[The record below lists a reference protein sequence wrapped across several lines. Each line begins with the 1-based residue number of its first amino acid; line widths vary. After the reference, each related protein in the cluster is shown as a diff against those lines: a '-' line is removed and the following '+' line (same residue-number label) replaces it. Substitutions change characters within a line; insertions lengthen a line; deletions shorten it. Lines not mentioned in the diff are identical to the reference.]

1 MRPDM
6 HNRFLFNNGMS
17 ANSTETFVFNLP
29 KLMSSANRK
38 TFHNVDMKGNA
49 QLYTVGIKVFGTDV
63 DALISAAPNTY
74 ITRRAVKDWHD
85 ARVAMYARAG
95 IKLKDLGYGA
105 TLRPYLNVNHE
116 NGTVDEID
124 TENGVSL
131 GITPHFKGEEWTYSR
146 AAVATPMEN
155 TISGE
160 GNPNT
165 ADLVD
170 TYSFTLCG
178 ESVQENVTADDP
190 DESTF
195 PSDQDSFVSVGMI
208 AEWLDSFRMRS
219 PEGTANV
226 SFPAIDDDN
235 ALLQLRSLQGADKEE
250 VLELAQDSQRENRPW
265 GTAPSDYYD
274 EVFAGYARSILS
286 GSDYVVC
293 QVPCGLLQLAME
305 TTPAETVTT
314 QIEVLAI
321 EDM

>member
-1 MRPDM
+1 MM
-6 HNRFLFNNGMS
+6 NRFLFRNEMTSGS
-17 ANSTETFVFNLP
+17 GETQVFNLP
-29 KLMSSANRK
+29 KLLSSVNRK
-38 TFHNVDMKGNA
+38 TYHNVDMKGNA

-63 DALISAAPNTY
+63 EALMTTASNTY

-116 NGTVDEID
+116 NGTTEEID
-124 TENGVSL
+124 TEVASNL
-131 GITPHFKGEEWTYSR
+131 GISPQFVGEEWTYSR
-146 AAVATPMEN
+146 AAVTNPMEED
-155 TISGE
+155 IASGSVASFY
-160 GNPNT
+160 P

-178 ESVQENVTADDP
+178 PSVTEDVTVDDP
-190 DESTF
+190 DGSSSAT
-195 PSDQDSFVSVGMI
+195 DQDSYVSVGMI
-208 AEWLDSFRMRS
+208 FEWLDSFRMRS
-219 PEGTANV
+219 PEGTANI

-235 ALLQLRSLQGADKEE
+235 ALLQLASQQGADKEE
-250 VLELAQDSQRENRPW
+250 VLELVQDAQRENRPW
-265 GTAPSDYYD
+265 STDPNNYCN
-274 EVFAGYARSILS
+274 EVFAGYARSVLG

-293 QVPCGLLQLAME
+293 QVPCGLLQV
-305 TTPAETVTT
+305 TAESNVTEDVQY